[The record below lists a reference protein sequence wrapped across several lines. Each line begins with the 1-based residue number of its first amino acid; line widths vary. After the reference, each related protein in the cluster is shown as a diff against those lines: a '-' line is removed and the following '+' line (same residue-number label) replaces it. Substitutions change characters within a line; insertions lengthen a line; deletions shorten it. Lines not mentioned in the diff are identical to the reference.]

1 MSHRDSCFQGRRLN
15 AGLLKVALLWLF
27 RDIRWSSIRW
37 RADCTWTPRLLAAA
51 AVLWAWSDES
61 NLVTRF
67 IAARRIT
74 SFLFPPQGKL
84 AASYQAFVKLLVR
97 WTPGLVAL
105 IRAALRARMRADL
118 AAVWQVNGRL
128 LFGIDGSKIELPR
141 TRSNQ
146 RAYAAA
152 WRVKKKKRPNKLR
165 QRRRRRGAAG
175 IKKADTPLLTVTTV
189 WHVGSGLPW
198 SWRIGGGYVGERAQ
212 VREMLPEVP
221 AGAIL
226 AGDAGM
232 VGFDLIRTAAAAGQH
247 MLVRVGRNVRLLTR
261 LGQVREYDGIVY
273 LWPQKE
279 QARSV
284 PPLVLRLVVCHNGRH
299 PVYLVTTL
307 LDAADCPDAD
317 VVAMYKQRWGIEVY
331 HRGLKQ
337 TFQRRKLRSHSAAP
351 VEVELQWSLVGLWA
365 MSLYALVQIRRGRPQ
380 PGRPSCAKVLEA
392 FRRMLRDYLHPA
404 ERNATLGR
412 RLRRAVIDEYA
423 RKAKDSRDYPRKKTT
438 TPPGPPTIVPA
449 SAKQI
454 RLAKELRHKTPIGLT
469 A

>member
-1 MSHRDSCFQGRRLN
+1 MSHRDSWFQGRRLN

-27 RDIRWSSIRW
+27 RDIRWSSVRW

-61 NLVTRF
+61 NLATRF

-74 SFLFPPQGKL
+74 LFLFRPQGYL
-84 AASYQAFVKLLVR
+84 AASYQGFIKLLVR
-97 WTPGLVAL
+97 WTPELAAL
-105 IRAALRARMRADL
+105 IRPALRARMRADL
-118 AAVWQVNGRL
+118 AGVWQVGGRL

-146 RAYAAA
+146 TAYAAA

-165 QRRRRRGAAG
+165 RRRRRRGAAG
-175 IKKADTPLLTVTTV
+175 IKKADTPLLGLTTV

-198 SWRIGGGYVGERAQ
+198 SWRIGGGYVGERAH

-232 VGFDLIRTAAAAGQH
+232 VGFDLIRTAQSEGLH

-261 LGQVREYDGIVY
+261 LGQVREHDGIVY

-299 PVYLVTTL
+299 PVHLVTTL
-307 LDAADCPDAD
+307 LDAADCPDD
-317 VVAMYKQRWGIEVY
+317 EVVRMYKRRWGIEVY

-365 MSLYALVQIRRGRPQ
+365 LSLYALVQVRAGGPQ

-404 ERNATLGR
+404 ERNATLCR

-423 RKAKDSRDYPRKKTT
+423 RKAKASRDYPRKKITS
-438 TPPGPPTIVPA
+438 PPGPPTIVSA

-454 RLAKELRHKTPIGLT
+454 RLAKGIQCKMSIELT